1 MTKKFNLKMEGTNV
15 VGSYDGNSDGEP
27 SASVKLALGEA
38 YQELLD
44 KGEAK
49 IEVKSLSLKRVGG
62 KIVASIDTDKDGEPV
77 LEVMLDLIEGLEEAI

>member
-1 MTKKFNLKMEGTNV
+1 MQGTDV
-15 VGSYDGNSDGEP
+15 VGSYDGNSDGQD

-49 IEVKSLSLKRVGG
+49 IEVKSLSLKREGG
-62 KIVASIDTDKDGEPV
+62 KIVASLDTDKDGEPV
-77 LEVMLDLIEGLEEAI
+77 LEIMLDLIEGLEEAM